1 MKKRKNILLA
11 LGIVLTMSMAVPSAA
26 AVNRESGKQSV
37 ASQEVTQDVT
47 QDVQEVLE
55 QDLLTDVSEQAVKP
69 QWKQVSV
76 NDDTKWML
84 QLNQETNAADGAY
97 VINGKTYWFDQEG
110 YLVTGTVKVEK
121 TTAGDATTGKAALK
135 AGTYFFQNVCES
147 PEKDDL
153 GSMVKNAWVNDTEDG
168 SAWFYMGTDGTIDTG
183 ISGWQQVEQSFWV
196 KADKGVGAIQ
206 EEGWYQINGA
216 WYYLQ
221 ADGFRDETK
230 VGIQEVNGKT
240 YCLNKDGIAQKG
252 FQIWDGIGY
261 ICDVQKGTVVKA
273 NNSWQLVAGDYYWYE
288 DGKPATGWRVVNG
301 KHFYMNPENGKMMT
315 GFYKDETGKLYYSDI
330 YGARL
335 EQAGWNLINN
345 TWYWINTDASVATGW
360 VSPNGKTKY
369 YMGED
374 GAMAV
379 GWCVIDGTYYFF
391 TGSGAMHTGW
401 LQRFSGWYYLNED
414 GTMAT
419 GWKVVNG
426 KWYYFD
432 ENGMMQT
439 GWTQVNSVWY
449 YMDASGAMQTGWLK
463 VPSGWYY
470 LSSNGAMMTGWYV
483 VNGKWYYSN
492 AAGTMMTG
500 WVECPSGWYYTDASG
515 AMQTGWA
522 RIRGKWYYLDAA
534 KGGAATVGW
543 KRIGNFK
550 YYFNE
555 YCAMEQ
561 DLDNI
566 LGRQSSYQI
575 TVNRVKCQV
584 MVYAKSETGKFDI
597 PVKTF
602 TCSVGKAG
610 TPTHAGQYAT
620 LKKDNPVRLMGPSYG
635 KYGTQINIYGDWF
648 HSVAC
653 SNSDPT
659 FALAAGNYNMLG
671 QPASHGCV
679 RLCVRDAK
687 WIYDNCG
694 LYTTVLI
701 SDTEATPFDR
711 PATIKIPAGQNWDPT
726 DQEALDKLAGK
737 TSK

>member
-1 MKKRKNILLA
+1 
-11 LGIVLTMSMAVPSAA
+11 
-26 AVNRESGKQSV
+26 
-37 ASQEVTQDVT
+37 
-47 QDVQEVLE
+47 
-55 QDLLTDVSEQAVKP
+55 
-69 QWKQVSV
+69 
-76 NDDTKWML
+76 
-84 QLNQETNAADGAY
+84 
-97 VINGKTYWFDQEG
+97 
-110 YLVTGTVKVEK
+110 
-121 TTAGDATTGKAALK
+121 
-135 AGTYFFQNVCES
+135 
-147 PEKDDL
+147 
-153 GSMVKNAWVNDTEDG
+153 
-168 SAWFYMGTDGTIDTG
+168 
-183 ISGWQQVEQSFWV
+183 
-196 KADKGVGAIQ
+196 
-206 EEGWYQINGA
+206 
-216 WYYLQ
+216 
-221 ADGFRDETK
+221 
-230 VGIQEVNGKT
+230 
-240 YCLNKDGIAQKG
+240 
-252 FQIWDGIGY
+252 
-261 ICDVQKGTVVKA
+261 
-273 NNSWQLVAGDYYWYE
+273 
-288 DGKPATGWRVVNG
+288 
-301 KHFYMNPENGKMMT
+301 MNPENGKMMT

-330 YGARL
+330 YGARTG
-335 EQAGWNLINN
+335 AGRMESDQQYLVL
-345 TWYWINTDASVATGW
+345 DQHRCFRSDGW

-374 GAMAV
+374 GAMTV

-449 YMDASGAMQTGWLK
+449 YMDANGTMQTGWLK

-470 LSSNGAMMTGWYV
+470 LSGNGAMMTGWYV

-522 RIRGKWYYLDAA
+522 RIKGKWYYLDAA

-584 MVYAKSETGKFDI
+584 MVYAKSETGKYDI
-597 PVKTF
+597 PVKTLHLF
-602 TCSVGKAG
+602 RRKGRYT
-610 TPTHAGQYAT
+610 
-620 LKKDNPVRLMGPSYG
+620 
-635 KYGTQINIYGDWF
+635 
-648 HSVAC
+648 
-653 SNSDPT
+653 DPCRT
-659 FALAAGNYNMLG
+659 VCDSEKEQSGRTDG
-671 QPASHGCV
+671 
-679 RLCVRDAK
+679 
-687 WIYDNCG
+687 
-694 LYTTVLI
+694 TVL
-701 SDTEATPFDR
+701 R
-711 PATIKIPAGQNWDPT
+711 KIRNT
-726 DQEALDKLAGK
+726 DQYLW
-737 TSK
+737 